1 MTGREMH
8 KFIGTGLAFLMLGA
22 CSDAASQAPVDLKP
36 GLYDINVSGDQY
48 LYAARNE
55 PRAQKCFTDFEAKEV
70 GRLPML
76 HATYRDDDC
85 TDTVEGRQGNAIKG
99 KRFCSRAAF
108 RDNDDWQATYVAE
121 ISEDG
126 FIIKGETRDEFD
138 ETGGITQWRA
148 VGRRVGDC

>member
-1 MTGREMH
+1 MRAAL
-8 KFIGTGLAFLMLGA
+8 GLLFVVMLGA
-22 CSDAASQAPVDLKP
+22 CRDAATETPVDLKP

-55 PRAQKCFTDFEAKEV
+55 PSTRKCLSDFEAKEV

-85 TDTVEGRQGNAIKG
+85 TDKVEERQGNAIRG
-99 KRFCSRAAF
+99 SRFCVRAA
-108 RDNDDWQATYVAE
+108 RRPDDDWQATYVAE
-121 ISEDG
+121 ISKDG

-138 ETGGITQWRA
+138 ETGGMTMWRA

>member
-1 MTGREMH
+1 MRAA
-8 KFIGTGLAFLMLGA
+8 IGLLLVLMLGA
-22 CSDAASQAPVDLKP
+22 CRDAAAETPVDLKP
-36 GLYDINVSGDQY
+36 GLYDISVTGDQY
-48 LYAARNE
+48 LYAARNK
-55 PRAQKCFTDFEAKEV
+55 PSTQKCFGDYETKEV

-85 TDTVEGRQGNAIKG
+85 TDKVEERQGNAIRG
-99 KRFCSRAAF
+99 TRSCGRARF
-108 RDNDDWQATYVAE
+108 RDDDDWNATYVAE

-138 ETGGITQWRA
+138 ETGGMTMWRA